1 MLSWKA
7 DGSSLPGEVISPMGK
22 RILLLLAHPDD
33 ETFGPAGTIAKYA
46 DEGADVH
53 LATATRGE
61 SGMLGDPPVTDR
73 AHLGEVRANELSTAA
88 EILGIRTVSFLGFL
102 DGQLAGTPQERIVE
116 QAVLRI
122 RMTRPQVLIS
132 FGPEG
137 ISRHPDHMVMCFVAL
152 EAFDAAADPARFP
165 RQLTKDISP
174 WAVAKLYQFEIAQE
188 ILDGWG
194 VPLAGVPRERLTT
207 AVDTSRF
214 VDRKIRAF
222 HAHRTQAKDSSRILS
237 REGFREFSRR
247 ETYVLAKS
255 RLPPHPLPES
265 DLFAGIP
272 PENQE
277 MS

>member
-1 MLSWKA
+1 
-7 DGSSLPGEVISPMGK
+7 MGK

-61 SGMLGDPPVTDR
+61 AGMLGDPPVTDR
-73 AHLGEVRANELSTAA
+73 SHLGEVRASELSAAA

-102 DGQLAGTPQERIVE
+102 DGHLADTPRERIVE

-137 ISRHPDHMVMCFVAL
+137 ISRHPDHMVMCSVAF
-152 EAFDAAADPARFP
+152 EAFDAASDPGRFS
-165 RQLTKDISP
+165 RQLAGDLSP
-174 WAVAKLYQFEIAQE
+174 WAPAKLYQFEIAQE
-188 ILDGWG
+188 ILDEWG

-207 AVDTSRF
+207 VVDTSRY

-222 HAHRTQAKDSSRILS
+222 YAHRTQEKDYTRILS
-237 REGFREFSRR
+237 REGFREFARR

-255 RLPPHPLPES
+255 RLPPQPLPEL

-272 PENQE
+272 HEFQE
-277 MS
+277 RS